1 MAEILTQV
9 SVPYSFF
16 AAVLNLQ
23 PGRHRRTFELMSLAA
38 TFASAVGQRFKHHF
52 RVIRPADRS
61 SLVQPLLQTPSHSAF
76 PAGHATQAYLIR
88 DVLIAVMGAAATA
101 EVQGQLTALADR
113 IGENRVVA
121 GVHYVVDIAEG
132 GRLGTALA
140 AHLVARASSTAGLAT
155 ATAAAQP
162 PKDALGWLW
171 AQARAEWA

>member
-23 PGRHRRTFELMSLAA
+23 PGRHRQTFELMSLAA
-38 TFASAVGQRFKHHF
+38 NFASAIGQRFKHHF

-61 SLVQPLLQTPSHSAF
+61 SLVQPLLQTPNHSAF

-88 DVLIAVMGAAATA
+88 DVLVAVMDSKATA
-101 EVQGQLTALADR
+101 EVQGQLTSLADR

-121 GVHYVVDIAEG
+121 GVHYLIDIKEG
-132 GRLGTALA
+132 ARLGRALG
-140 AHLVARASSTAGLAT
+140 AHLVARAKSTSGLAA
-155 ATAAAQP
+155 ATP
-162 PKDALGWLW
+162 PTDALGWLW
-171 AQARAEWA
+171 AQAHAEWA